1 MNNSTRRAASSSVL
15 LLLESV
21 VRMALVAA
29 VSLWIARHLGPS
41 GFGVLNFASALVAVL
56 LSVSTMGMDSTVIL
70 RLARDGD
77 EGRVL
82 GSALLIRLVAAVA
95 CLALCVGLAWLLRG
109 DDLLAFEVCV
119 VAAFSILA
127 SVPYVLDYSF
137 KARTEA
143 LAPALARIVGTA
155 LGAAAKVACLL
166 LGLGLLALAST
177 LVLESLLIGAGLTL
191 AYVLTRRRHALI
203 PSGASGQ
210 RLRADRAT
218 VRRVLSESWPYF
230 VSISATAAY
239 MKIDVVLLGF
249 LQTSLQTG
257 IYSLSQKLSEVLYIV
272 PVVLVD
278 SAFPALVRRF
288 DGRAQ
293 HVDASGQLL
302 FDLAFG
308 GAMLATIF
316 AVAVV
321 QPLVLHLFGA
331 SYGPSVDIFYI
342 HAWSSL
348 AIALTYARYRWLAV
362 LELNTMAPLVTGI
375 GLLTSTA
382 LNMLLIPTY
391 GAAGAAVATLVAF
404 TLSGYGLSWLFPSL
418 RGIARL
424 QTRALWPWGRLYRL
438 GRSLARTPATASNP
452 GTNAP

>member
-1 MNNSTRRAASSSVL
+1 MNNSTRRAAASSAL
-15 LLLESV
+15 LLLESI
-21 VRMALVAA
+21 VRMGLVAA
-29 VSLWIARHLGPS
+29 VALWIARYLGPS

-70 RLARDGD
+70 RLARGTD
-77 EGRVL
+77 EGRVM
-82 GSALLIRLVAAVA
+82 GSALLIRLVAALA
-95 CLALCVGLAWLLRG
+95 CLLLCVGLAWLLRG
-109 DDLLAFEVCV
+109 GDTLAFQVCA
-119 VAAFSILA
+119 VAACSILA

-143 LAPALARIVGTA
+143 LAPALARTVGTA

-166 LGLGLLALAST
+166 LGWGLLALAST

-191 AYVLTRRRHALI
+191 AYLFTRRRSRGPQQALK
-203 PSGASGQ
+203 
-210 RLRADRAT
+210 ADRAT
-218 VRRVLSESWPYF
+218 VRTILRESWPYF

-288 DGRAQ
+288 DSSVRQ
-293 HVDASGQLL
+293 VDNSGQLL

-308 GAMLATIF
+308 GALLATLF

-321 QPLVLHLFGA
+321 QPVVVHLFGA

-348 AIALTYARYRWLAV
+348 AIALAYARYRWLAV
-362 LELNTMAPLVTGI
+362 LELNTMAPVVTGI
-375 GLLTSTA
+375 GLLASTA
-382 LNMLLIPTY
+382 LNALLIPRY
-391 GAAGAAVATLVAF
+391 GAAGAAVSTLVAF

-418 RGIARL
+418 RGIARM
-424 QTRALWPWGRLYRL
+424 QTRALWPWWRLYH
-438 GRSLARTPATASNP
+438 LASDVLRAPTPVVSSGNKGP
-452 GTNAP
+452 

>member
-1 MNNSTRRAASSSVL
+1 MITSTRRAAASSVL
-15 LLLESV
+15 LLLESI

-29 VSLWIARHLGPS
+29 VSLWIARYLGPS

-56 LSVSTMGMDSTVIL
+56 LAVSTMGMDSTVIL
-70 RLARDGD
+70 RLARDSD
-77 EGRVL
+77 EGLVL
-82 GSALLIRLVAAVA
+82 GSALLIRLVAAVV
-95 CLALCVGLAWLLRG
+95 CLALSVGLAWLLRG
-109 DDLLAFEVCV
+109 DEALAFQVCV

-143 LAPALARIVGTA
+143 LAPAVARIVGTA
-155 LGAAAKVACLL
+155 LAAAAKVACLL

-191 AYVLTRRRHALI
+191 AYLLTRRRRTQA
-203 PSGASGQ
+203 P
-210 RLRADRAT
+210 LRSDRAT
-218 VRRVLSESWPYF
+218 VQAILRDSWPYI

-239 MKIDVVLLGF
+239 MKIDVVLLGY
-249 LQTSLQTG
+249 LESSLETG

-288 DGRAQ
+288 DSSARQ
-293 HVDASGQLL
+293 VDTSGQLL

-308 GAMLATIF
+308 GALLATLLAI
-316 AVAVV
+316 AVV

-362 LELNTMAPLVTGI
+362 LDLNTMAPVVTGI
-375 GLLTSTA
+375 GLLVSTA
-382 LNMLLIPTY
+382 LNVVLIPRY
-391 GAAGAAVATLVAF
+391 GAAGAAVATLIAF
-404 TLSGYGLSWLFPSL
+404 SLSGYALSWIFPSL

-424 QTRALWPWGRLYRL
+424 QTRALWPWGRLYH
-438 GRSLARTPATASNP
+438 LAITVLRAPAAAASP
-452 GTNAP
+452 GANAP